1 MSCTKGDFQPILDQ
15 DGTRFILVAGNSL
28 SYSTRTK
35 WKARVE
41 SYQVAGTFQ
50 KKYQVRVNVSGKS
63 NQRAA
68 PPSATSSLQKQEELR
83 KIDRN
88 AHKRFNRSMARLTA
102 QATADAQVMH
112 ATRIPQRPSTT
123 NSQRAGTRRRRQRP
137 STATNTNTG
146 PSTTNSQRAGT
157 RRRRQRPSTATNTN
171 TGPSTTTSKSTGRRR
186 RRQRPSTATNCTNS
200 SLIRSTEFHAR
211 SRDLYGWTFQ
221 SNDHFI
227 SPLKAAFPF
236 VPETFDLGTSW
247 GKQLFLEAYMKTVA
261 RKVSRLYAK
270 DSASCRTLHS
280 ATTIVTCL
288 KSIWTELISSQNRTD
303 PVPLESCPHIELL
316 VARTLTNSHGC
327 QESLEQANLY
337 HLRQETQ
344 FILDKLLSLDPKSS
358 LNIRQNSWI
367 VKTVGGNGHRPGR
380 QRMTKFDK
388 GGRLMKN
395 ATRIIHQGSQYNCL
409 VRRSI
414 ENPLTLKSLGSKIS
428 INVWAVVASQSHEV
442 VLYAFETPYCSI
454 QPLRKAHAPG
464 LPSLKPFFCTAVQLC
479 QHILKETKVTDQDA
493 VSLFDNH
500 FWPQLTNCIKMGLQR
515 PTVQLYERSLCYFDF
530 TFAVDSNFMVWL
542 IKCTNSKNSIVVPS
556 PSSLVSKLVF
566 KASKSDIGQ
575 NGCWK
580 EIARQNVASPSLDV
594 HVKQAHVEIE
604 WEWRSKLA
612 SVSIQKMARG
622 YLVRRN
628 YRSS

>member
-1 MSCTKGDFQPILDQ
+1 
-15 DGTRFILVAGNSL
+15 
-28 SYSTRTK
+28 
-35 WKARVE
+35 
-41 SYQVAGTFQ
+41 
-50 KKYQVRVNVSGKS
+50 
-63 NQRAA
+63 
-68 PPSATSSLQKQEELR
+68 
-83 KIDRN
+83 
-88 AHKRFNRSMARLTA
+88 
-102 QATADAQVMH
+102 
-112 ATRIPQRPSTT
+112 
-123 NSQRAGTRRRRQRP
+123 
-137 STATNTNTG
+137 
-146 PSTTNSQRAGT
+146 
-157 RRRRQRPSTATNTN
+157 
-171 TGPSTTTSKSTGRRR
+171 
-186 RRQRPSTATNCTNS
+186 
-200 SLIRSTEFHAR
+200 LIRSTEFHAR

-280 ATTIVTCL
+280 ATTIITCL

-327 QESLEQANLY
+327 QESLEQANLD

-380 QRMTKFDK
+380 QRMTKRDTKFDK
-388 GGRLMKN
+388 GGCLMKN

-594 HVKQAHVEIE
+594 HVTQAHVEIE

-628 YRSS
+628 YRSSYM

>member
-1 MSCTKGDFQPILDQ
+1 MSCTNGDFQPILDQ

-112 ATRIPQRPSTT
+112 ATRIPQR
-123 NSQRAGTRRRRQRP
+123 
-137 STATNTNTG
+137 

-327 QESLEQANLY
+327 QESLEQANLD

-428 INVWAVVASQSHEV
+428 INVWAVVASQSHDDLLNAACEE
-442 VLYAFETPYCSI
+442 ASGS
-454 QPLRKAHAPG
+454 A
-464 LPSLKPFFCTAVQLC
+464 
-479 QHILKETKVTDQDA
+479 DA
-493 VSLFDNH
+493 VPGGAFH
-500 FWPQLTNCIKMGLQR
+500 ICTQKTF
-515 PTVQLYERSLCYFDF
+515 ER
-530 TFAVDSNFMVWL
+530 VDSVVKKL
-542 IKCTNSKNSIVVPS
+542 LRESKV
-556 PSSLVSKLVF
+556 
-566 KASKSDIGQ
+566 
-575 NGCWK
+575 
-580 EIARQNVASPSLDV
+580 
-594 HVKQAHVEIE
+594 
-604 WEWRSKLA
+604 
-612 SVSIQKMARG
+612 
-622 YLVRRN
+622 Y
-628 YRSS
+628 